1 MNTEILFIV
10 ICYVF
15 IGFLLVLFNLRTTYH
30 WIVKSSLIV
39 ITMIF
44 YIFTYNSFR
53 DLVGWPTNESLPDR
67 FRLIS
72 AQIYEPNALINS
84 EGAIYLWVTD
94 MDELAGL
101 GIPRSFKLDYNKE
114 LHEKVS
120 KSLVDLKNG
129 VPQMGEN
136 SDQEEKGMI
145 SSIIKKEKVSTISTT
160 LKFFDMPN
168 QLLPEK

>member
-145 SSIIKKEKVSTISTT
+145 SSIIKKEKVSTVSTT

>member
-1 MNTEILFIV
+1 MNAEILFIV

-39 ITMIF
+39 VTMIF

-53 DLVGWPTNESLPDR
+53 DLVGWPTNEPLPDR

-84 EGAIYLWVTD
+84 EGAIYLWVAD

-114 LHEKVS
+114 FHVNVS